1 MKKMAAAVLLALSCL
16 LLWAGSPGAEEAPK
30 PEQDIQ
36 SRIFDVSAVV
46 GPHTL
51 RIPVLG
57 WNVPDD
63 ERYNYIA
70 DELPD
75 MDDLIQYIYNE
86 TGPGNWVEDR
96 FLAPAGDGK
105 LAARNAPEVLDRVE
119 AALAALMPRRERYA
133 VTIGLFE
140 LKGDAKKLADEE
152 FTELSPTAMEAAGAS
167 TAFFSTVTLRP
178 DRSALVADLQSVRY
192 VADYTARVATLAAA
206 YETITD
212 VLYYGTEFV
221 IKLKET
227 PAGVK
232 VALQMERWTLEGMD
246 EFETPGGAVQQ
257 PRVSTRIME
266 ESFEVEGDTPP
277 PVSFKWTSGDKL
289 FLLLVQVR

>member
-1 MKKMAAAVLLALSCL
+1 MKNPAAAFLLALCCL
-16 LLWAGSPGAEEAPK
+16 LFWAGSPGAEEAPNR
-30 PEQDIQ
+30 EQEIQ
-36 SRIFDVSAVV
+36 SRIFDVSALV

-63 ERYNYIA
+63 ERYTYIA

-105 LAARNAPEVLDRVE
+105 LAARNTPEVLYRVE
-119 AALAALMPRRERYA
+119 AALVALMPRRERYA
-133 VTIGLFE
+133 VTIALFE
-140 LKGDAKKLADEE
+140 LKEDAKELADDE
-152 FTELSPTAMEAAGAS
+152 FTEISTAAMEAAGAS

-192 VADYTARVATLAAA
+192 VSDYTARVATLAAA

-212 VLYYGTEFV
+212 VLYCGTEFV
-221 IKLKET
+221 LKLKET
-227 PAGVK
+227 PTGAK

-257 PRVSTRIME
+257 PRVSTCIIE
-266 ESFEVEGDTPP
+266 ESFEVKGDAPP
-277 PVSFKWTSGDKL
+277 PVSFKWSSGDKL